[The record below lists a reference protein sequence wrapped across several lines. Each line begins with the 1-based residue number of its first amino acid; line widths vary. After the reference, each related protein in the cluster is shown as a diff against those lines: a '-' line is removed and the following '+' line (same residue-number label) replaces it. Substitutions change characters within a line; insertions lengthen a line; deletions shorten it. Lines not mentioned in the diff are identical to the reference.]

1 MPKRSNAINNY
12 NITTRIIATITATI
26 TATVTATTTTIT
38 TKSTISYFQMKVGNN
53 FMAVAFAVCNG
64 SMTLQAEKIYLTI
77 INNESKVNNM
87 AKW

>member
-26 TATVTATTTTIT
+26 TATVTSTTT

>member
-26 TATVTATTTTIT
+26 TATVTATTTT
-38 TKSTISYFQMKVGNN
+38 KSTISYFQMKVGNN
-53 FMAVAFAVCNG
+53 FMAVAFAACDG

>member
-1 MPKRSNAINNY
+1 MPKQSNAINNY
-12 NITTRIIATITATI
+12 NITTRIIATITAT
-26 TATVTATTTTIT
+26 VTATTTT

-53 FMAVAFAVCNG
+53 FMAVAFAACDG